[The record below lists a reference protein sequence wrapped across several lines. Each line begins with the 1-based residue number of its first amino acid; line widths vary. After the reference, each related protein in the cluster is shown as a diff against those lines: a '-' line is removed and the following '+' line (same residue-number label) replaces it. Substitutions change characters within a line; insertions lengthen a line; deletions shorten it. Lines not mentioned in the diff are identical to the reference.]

1 MAVRVNI
8 RELKAHL
15 SDYLRRVKAGEV
27 VEIAERGKPIGRLI
41 PEGMPVEE
49 RMEIMARMG
58 LVVLGRGK
66 LEPCKPLARVKGKK
80 TVAEMLV
87 EDRG

>member
-8 RELKAHL
+8 REFKAHL
-15 SDYLRRVKAGEV
+15 SAYLRRVKAGEV

-41 PEGMPVEE
+41 PQGMPVEE
-49 RMEIMARMG
+49 RMEMMARMG

-66 LEPCKPLARVKGKK
+66 LKPRKPVARARGKK
-80 TVAEMLV
+80 TVADILV
-87 EDRG
+87 EDRR

>member
-1 MAVRVNI
+1 MAIRVNI
-8 RELKAHL
+8 REFRTHL
-15 SDYLRRVKAGEV
+15 SAYLRRVKAGEV

-49 RMEIMARMG
+49 RMKMLAQMG
-58 LVVLGRGK
+58 WVVLGRGK
-66 LEPCKPLARVKGKK
+66 LRPRKPVARVKGKK

-87 EDRG
+87 EERR